1 MKILKVVKDY
11 RNKDREYEQGS
22 KITVEDDEAAFLM
35 RDAPGCFAEYK
46 PKAKAADEP
55 PKDKAVKA
63 SPRKKA
69 VKAKK

>member
-1 MKILKVVKDY
+1 MKTLKVIKTY
-11 RNKDREYEQGS
+11 RSKDREYEQGS

-35 RDAPGCFAEYK
+35 RDAPGCFVEYE

-63 SPRKKA
+63 APRKKA
-69 VKAKK
+69 TSKKK